1 MRHKLIAFMVM
12 LLSVLVL
19 AACGGNSQEDV
30 LKDLNNKWTEAKGYE
45 LDATMEIKTGSE
57 PRVYDVNVWHTQP
70 DFYRVK
76 VTQQGEDVTQ
86 MIIRNNDGVFVV
98 TPSLRKTYKFQSEW
112 PKQNSQPYL
121 IGALAEDLMSDENL
135 IMEEDEKNYIFTAA
149 TRNNHK
155 SIMPTQKITVDKKTQ
170 LPTSISVLNEA
181 EEEQIVISF
190 KNIDLTKQHGESEY
204 AVEQFTEE
212 DNKAEAPEDESQSQ
226 IENQEFQTYYP
237 ELQWD
242 HTTLV
247 DEQTITEN
255 GVNRVILTFEGE
267 KAFTLMQQPVTYD
280 DESTLPVFA
289 PGDPADLGFTI
300 GAITD
305 NSISWESDGVSF
317 FLASSSLTKE
327 EMIEVASSVTAGSM
341 K

>member
-1 MRHKLIAFMVM
+1 MRHKLIAFIVM

-30 LKDLNNKWTEAKGYE
+30 LKDLSNKWTDVKGYE
-45 LDATMEIKTGSE
+45 LDATMEIKTGAE

-70 DFYRVK
+70 DLYRVK
-76 VTQQGEDVTQ
+76 VSQQGEDVTQ
-86 MIIRNNDGVFVV
+86 MIIRNKEGVFVV

-121 IGALAEDLMSDENL
+121 IGALAEDLLSDEKL
-135 IMEEDEKNYIFTAA
+135 VMEEDEKNYIFTAA

-155 SIMPTQKITVDKKTQ
+155 SIMPTQKITVDKKSK
-170 LPTSISVLNEA
+170 LPTKISVLNDA
-181 EEEQIVISF
+181 QEEQIAITF
-190 KNIDLTKQHGESEY
+190 KSIDMNKQHQESEY
-204 AVEQFTEE
+204 AVEKFT
-212 DNKAEAPEDESQSQ
+212 DKDDSKAAASAQTEQQD
-226 IENQEFQTYYP
+226 FQTHYP
-237 ELQWD
+237 VLQWED
-242 HTTLV
+242 TTLV
-247 DEQTITEN
+247 GEKEIADN
-255 GVNRVILTFEGE
+255 GNKRVVLTFEGE
-267 KAFTLMQQPVTYD
+267 KAFTLMQQPIVYD
-280 DESTLPVFA
+280 EESTLPVFA

-317 FLASSSLTKE
+317 FLASENLTKE
-327 EMIEVASSVTAGSM
+327 EMMEVAASVTPGSM